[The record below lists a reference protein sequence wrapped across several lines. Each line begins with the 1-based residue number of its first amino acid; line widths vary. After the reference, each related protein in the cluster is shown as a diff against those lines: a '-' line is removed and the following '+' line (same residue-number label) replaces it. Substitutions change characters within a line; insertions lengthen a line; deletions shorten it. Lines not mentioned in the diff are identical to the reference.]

1 MTTNRAK
8 TKLKLERI
16 KWKNKKMEIKQNV
29 KKTLLFKQIEEMKIR
44 LGRLVKKKN

>member
-1 MTTNRAK
+1 
-8 TKLKLERI
+8 
-16 KWKNKKMEIKQNV
+16 MEIKQNV